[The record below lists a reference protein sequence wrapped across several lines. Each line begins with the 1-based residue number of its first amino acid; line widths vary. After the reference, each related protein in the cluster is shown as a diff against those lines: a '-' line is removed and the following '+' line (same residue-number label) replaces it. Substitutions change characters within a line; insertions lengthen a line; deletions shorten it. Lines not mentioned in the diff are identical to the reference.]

1 MQLPEVIEAI
11 AQDCGAEPEPRFLHL
26 DRPIDDELVQTFVR
40 SGHRISAYISRIG
53 NISDPGAPIKIL
65 QEGINLLAGRPRT
78 TNSESTN
85 TSSTHSTSS
94 PIQGNFTWGVE
105 RSYIVLLRDLLQATG
120 ER

>member
-11 AQDCGAEPEPRFLHL
+11 AQDCGTEPEPRFLHL

-53 NISDPGAPIKIL
+53 NILDPGAPSKIL
-65 QEGINLLAGRPRT
+65 EEGINLLSGRPRT
-78 TNSESTN
+78 TTEGTN
-85 TSSTHSTSS
+85 TNSTHSTSLT
-94 PIQGNFTWGVE
+94 IQGNFTWGVE